1 MANEKGGYSAKT
13 MTVVIVVVLVV
24 GALVMWLT
32 GAFTRLEAP
41 PNTREV
47 YKTDTKDLSGGK
59 LIVTDQT
66 PAVPVDVPTT
76 RMTNVPP
83 GQAAPSAT
91 ASPSASPTGK

>member
-1 MANEKGGYSAKT
+1 MAYDKGGYSAKT

-32 GAFTRLEAP
+32 GAFQRLEQPA
-41 PNTREV
+41 NTREV
-47 YKTDTKDLSGGK
+47 YKTDTRDVSGGK

-76 RMTNVPP
+76 KMTNVPP
-83 GQAAPSAT
+83 GQATPSAA
-91 ASPSASPTGK
+91 ASPSASPAAE